1 MLRQQFLQ
9 ETGSAVF
16 GLDISAWETIDAIS
30 NAIRI
35 GIFNP
40 EPIETPILSH
50 HGEIFTLEDENET
63 GNPFDKWQ
71 AGSRAI
77 IPLSGIMLKESYW
90 WGYGVDDVA
99 RILSLAYQSDQISA
113 VVIKANTPGGSTD
126 SLYHLQEVLS
136 EKIKPT
142 FGYVD
147 GMCASCGYIA
157 LSYTDKLYA
166 INKMVSVGGIGVYAR
181 MLVPN
186 KENSSYKIMEVY
198 PKESKDKNLEVREAI
213 DGNDK
218 LMKEA
223 LSKLAVYFQEIVKG
237 NRSGV
242 SDDTLTGKLYY
253 GYEAQQLG
261 LIDGIRKLSEVIA
274 ELENLTQTR
283 KQFLSTI

>member
-16 GLDISAWETIDAIS
+16 GLDTSAWETIDTIS
-30 NAIRI
+30 NAIRL

-40 EPIETPILSH
+40 DPIESTILSH
-50 HGEIFTLEDENET
+50 HGEIFTLEDENEA
-63 GNPFDKWQ
+63 GNPFDRWQ
-71 AGSRAI
+71 AGSIAI
-77 IPLSGIMLKESYW
+77 IPLSGIMLKETYW
-90 WGYGVDDVA
+90 WGYGMDDVA
-99 RILSLAYQSDQISA
+99 RIISLAWQSDQISG
-113 VVIKANTPGGSTD
+113 VIIKANTPGGSTD

-136 EKIKPT
+136 DKLKPA

-181 MLVPN
+181 MTVPN
-186 KENSSYKIMEVY
+186 KENAFYKTVEVY

-218 LMKEA
+218 PMKEA

-261 LIDGIRKLSEVIA
+261 LIDGIRKLSEVIV
-274 ELENLTQTR
+274 EVENLTETR